1 MRVINILVLS
11 EDYPSLNNKYA
22 MSYVHSRNLIYKK
35 HFNVSVLSFKSKVN
49 YSYEGINVMSLNDF
63 EKSEKDYHLLI
74 SHAPNV
80 KNHVKFIN
88 KNSKLFRKIIFVI
101 HGHEVLPLNNYYPE
115 NYKYNRSFFK
125 KSMQSIYDKYKL
137 RTLSKLFNN
146 LFEQNKVKFFF
157 VSSWMKEHFLKNIET
172 YQDKVENNSEI
183 IFNAANEAFISEKYQ
198 FDENNY
204 LADFVSIRPLDQPK
218 YGIDL
223 IVKFAESNSNY
234 TFHIY
239 GEGSYFDYH
248 AIPDNVK
255 VIKSF
260 IEQKDIPALLNKY
273 KCALMPTR
281 LDSQGVMVCEIAT
294 YGMPCITSD
303 IPICREML
311 NEFPNVVFIP
321 NSQFGYD
328 NNYNSVLEL
337 HNIKNLPD
345 KFHNNNTVN
354 KEIEKIKNIINSEA

>member
-1 MRVINILVLS
+1 MS
-11 EDYPSLNNKYA
+11 EDYPSSNNKYA

-49 YSYEGINVMSLNDF
+49 YSYEGINVMSLNGF
-63 EKSEKDYHLLI
+63 ERSKKNYNILI
-74 SHAPNV
+74 SHAPNI
-80 KNHVKFIN
+80 KNHVKFIY
-88 KNSKLFRKIIFVI
+88 KYSKLFRKIIFVI
-101 HGHEVLPLNNYYPE
+101 HGHEVLPLNNYYPR
-115 NYKYNRSFFK
+115 NYKYNRSYSK
-125 KSMQSIYDKYKL
+125 KIIRTIYDKYKI
-137 RTLSKLFNN
+137 RTLSNLFNK

-172 YQDKVENNSEI
+172 SLDKVDNNSEI
-183 IFNAANEAFISEKYQ
+183 IFNAANEAFINNKYE
-198 FDENNY
+198 FDEDSY
-204 LADFVSIRPLDQPK
+204 LADYISIRPLDQPK

-223 IVKFAESNSNY
+223 IVKFAESHPDN

-248 AIPDNVK
+248 TIPNNVK
-255 VIKSF
+255 LIKKF
-260 IEQKDIPALLNKY
+260 IEQKDIPSLLNKY

-311 NEFPNVVFIP
+311 NEFPNVKFIR
-321 NSQFGYD
+321 NSEFGI
-328 NNYNSVLEL
+328 NNNFNELEL
-337 HNIKNLPD
+337 KNIKNLPN
-345 KFHNNNTVN
+345 KFHNNKTVDI
-354 KEIEKIKNIINSEA
+354 EIEKIKITYNA